1 MTDVMETAAPSRVGR
16 GRTRL
21 RRFWVPVV
29 LVLASF
35 VMGFTVTAHHSP
47 AMSPIDEWVYS
58 DYLYKLPQEPM
69 VVRGEKIG
77 PEALEIMS
85 CHGVRVYG
93 PMGSKCGDPNPV
105 LSTFPQGGIT
115 SADAYTPIYFWITW
129 AGAKAIQL
137 VTSTSLVEAARLTGA
152 FWLAAGMLLL
162 WGLMRL
168 FRVHPVAILGLG
180 LAVIASPFAWWTYTF
195 ISTDAPSLL
204 IGALLLIAATNFVRG
219 HWSGWWIVLIG
230 TLGTAIKISNILGV
244 ALVGIFLLVEFVFR
258 RIRTRRRG
266 FEWGRALSGRGDD
279 GFIFIAVIAGIASV
293 VVQFGWLAVQSALA
307 IGPGP
312 NQGVIMHPSWLSIGE
327 QFVNFLPGTIVSNVH
342 IAGSDTL
349 GLPIPPPLLLP
360 LSWLTVAGVVGAF
373 ALYRWRRPE
382 SSMVYAVAIASIILA
397 PLLAVG
403 LSAMNSYFPLPARYG
418 AAILPG
424 MLLSAGLIAK
434 NRVFIG
440 GLVAYS
446 AILLVVVLA
455 KAPVYA

>member
-1 MTDVMETAAPSRVGR
+1 MTDVMDTTAPSRANR
-16 GRTRL
+16 SRTWL

-35 VMGFTVTAHHSP
+35 AMGFTVTAHHSP
-47 AMSPIDEWVYS
+47 AMSPIDEWVYT
-58 DYLYKLPQEPM
+58 DYLYKLPQQPI

-77 PEALEIMS
+77 PEALQIME
-85 CHGVRVYG
+85 CNGVRVYG
-93 PMGSKCGDPNPV
+93 PMGAKCGDRHPDI
-105 LSTFPQGGIT
+105 SKFPQQGIT

-152 FWLAAGMLLL
+152 FWLAAGMFLL
-162 WGLMRL
+162 WGLLRL

-204 IGALLLIAATNFVRG
+204 MGALLLIAATKFVRG
-219 HWSGWWIVLIG
+219 EWSGWWIVIIG
-230 TLGTAIKISNILGV
+230 AAGTAIKVSNILGV
-244 ALVGIFLLVEFVFR
+244 ALVGTFLLIEFVMR

-266 FEWGRALSGRGDD
+266 FEWKRSRQGRGEDS
-279 GFIFIAVIAGIASV
+279 FIVIAVIAGIASV
-293 VVQFGWLAVQSALA
+293 LVQLAWMVAQSALA
-307 IGPGP
+307 IGPGG
-312 NQGVIMHPSWLSIGE
+312 NQGVIMHPTWLSIAE

-342 IAGSDTL
+342 IAGTDRL

-360 LSWLTVAGVVGAF
+360 LSWITIAGVIGAF
-373 ALYRWRRPE
+373 AVYRWRRPE
-382 SSMVYAVAIASIILA
+382 SSMVYAVAIASIVLA

-403 LSAMNSYFPLPARYG
+403 LSLMNSYFPLPARYG

-424 MLLSAGLIAK
+424 MILSAGLIAK
-434 NRVFIG
+434 NRAFIA
-440 GLVAYS
+440 GLVTYS
-446 AILLVVVLA
+446 TLLLLVVLVSAPVLA
-455 KAPVYA
+455 